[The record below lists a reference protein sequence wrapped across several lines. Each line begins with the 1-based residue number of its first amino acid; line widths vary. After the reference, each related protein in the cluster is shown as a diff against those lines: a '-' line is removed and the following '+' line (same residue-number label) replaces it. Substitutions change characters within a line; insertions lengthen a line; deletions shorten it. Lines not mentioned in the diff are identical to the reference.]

1 MVAKR
6 AKVSFGVGGK
16 ISQKYGGEALQQA
29 SNCSKK
35 EVSDNSNYFALSRA
49 RFQFLSIQ

>member
-6 AKVSFGVGGK
+6 AEVNFGVGGK
-16 ISQKYGGEALQQA
+16 ISQKYGGEALQQT
-29 SNCSKK
+29 SNCSKE
-35 EVSDNSNYFALSRA
+35 EVSDNSSYFTLSRV